1 MHQSSLR
8 EGCCSPWRRN
18 MTHRNSD
25 VDILVFQ
32 QRIINQAALWTNSCK
47 EPGKAENTGESFLSK
62 NQWNT
67 WFDLIPALLF
77 ASNGIDLSMTFWIK
91 HAPYDCYSLPS
102 MLLHIQLQSPV
113 KRITWPWQ
121 NSSDDFTA
129 SCMEAFGRDRRRSP
143 RFDWY
148 FDCNSAAASLVR
160 SIFTVYKRSPYS
172 AFKAYQTRSL
182 RDGKEWTR
190 NWASVQ
196 LALRWFT
203 WKAIWLVL
211 NPHHVAHLLVFQ

>member
-8 EGCCSPWRRN
+8 EGCCSPWRWN

-32 QRIINQAALWTNSCK
+32 QKSSKPSSIVNQQLQRTC
-47 EPGKAENTGESFLSK
+47 KAEHTGESFLSK

-113 KRITWPWQ
+113 KRIRWPWQ
-121 NSSDDFTA
+121 NSSEDFTA

-148 FDCNSAAASLVR
+148 FDCKNRSCLVGEVHFHGVQTI
-160 SIFTVYKRSPYS
+160 SIF
-172 AFKAYQTRSL
+172 SL
-182 RDGKEWTR
+182 
-190 NWASVQ
+190 
-196 LALRWFT
+196 
-203 WKAIWLVL
+203 
-211 NPHHVAHLLVFQ
+211 